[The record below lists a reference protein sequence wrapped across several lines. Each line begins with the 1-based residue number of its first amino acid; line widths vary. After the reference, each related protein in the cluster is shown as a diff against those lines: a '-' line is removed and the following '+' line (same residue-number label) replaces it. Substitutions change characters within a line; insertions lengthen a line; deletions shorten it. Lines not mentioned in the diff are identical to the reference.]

1 MNPTAHARVLR
12 PETTLIT
19 SGRGGEPGQ
28 PINLPIIPMSNF
40 RSGHSASALAAAGRD
55 GVPAVDD
62 EPAYARGDG
71 TPAWRALEQL
81 IGGLEGGHAVAF
93 SSGMAAIAAIIEQ
106 VPAGATI
113 VVPADCYMGL
123 THLLADGSALG
134 RWNVRTVHAA
144 DPDAVEA
151 ALVGAHVLWLESPS
165 NPLLE
170 ITDIRRLAAA
180 AHAAGAFV
188 AVDNTFATPL
198 LQNPLALGAD
208 YVIHSATKY
217 IGGHSDLLM
226 GIAVANDPAD
236 HARLVRRSEVA
247 GATPGA
253 LEAFLALRG
262 ARTLAL
268 RLNQSM
274 ASAAEL
280 AQRLCDHPA
289 VTCVR
294 YPGLPGHPQHELA
307 TAQMRGY
314 GAMVTFDVADAET
327 ADTLIAALQVIE
339 HATSLGGVESLIERR
354 AKIPGQEHLPGGLLR
369 FSVGCEHVDDL
380 WDDLDNA
387 LEVSSHG

>member
-1 MNPTAHARVLR
+1 MNPTTRPLR

-19 SGRGGEPGQ
+19 AGRGEDPGQ
-28 PINLPIIPMSNF
+28 PINLPIYPMSNF
-40 RSGHSASALAAAGRD
+40 RSGHSAAALAASGRD

-62 EPAYARGDG
+62 EPVYARGDG
-71 TPAWRALEQL
+71 APGWKAIEHLV
-81 IGGLEGGHAVAF
+81 GDLEGGHGVAF

-113 VVPADCYMGL
+113 VVPTDCYMGL
-123 THLLADGSALG
+123 THLLADGAAIG
-134 RWNVRTVHAA
+134 KWTVRTVHAA
-144 DPDAVEA
+144 DSDEVES
-151 ALVGAHVLWLESPS
+151 ALDGAHLLWLESPS

-180 AHAAGAFV
+180 AHAAGAVV

-226 GIAVANDPAD
+226 GIAVAKTADD
-236 HARLVRRSEVA
+236 HARLLRRSEVA

-268 RLNQSM
+268 RLNQAM

-280 AQRLCDHPA
+280 ARRLSEHPA
-289 VTCVR
+289 VARVR
-294 YPGLPGHPQHELA
+294 YPGLPDHPQHDLA

-314 GAMVTFDVADAET
+314 GAMVTFDVADANT
-327 ADTLIAALQVIE
+327 ADTLIAALRVIE

-354 AKIPGQEHLPGGLLR
+354 AKTPGQEHLPQGLLR
-369 FSVGCEHVDDL
+369 FSVGCEHVEDL
-380 WDDLDNA
+380 WEDLDNA
-387 LEVSSHG
+387 LQVSSRA